1 MAESYSVDAQAKYTD
16 ESQAWEAI
24 RILTECV
31 MHVQPGGESL
41 RRGFEMS
48 SGPRRWKRDTLRE
61 LAVIRAQYDLEY
73 PSVLWDYVLPGLQ
86 WYINGYM
93 FDEHNQAVEL
103 SAYAGASYAK
113 TEDAMR
119 TVLARAKER
128 GVELTMGTMQI
139 SVDEDEPSG
148 SVPEI
153 QINRSP
159 MKRWKMFRAWV
170 GPHLAA
176 YVVATAAAVT
186 AGWLLIRM
194 GLGT

>member
-1 MAESYSVDAQAKYTD
+1 MAESYSVNAQAKYTD

-24 RILTECV
+24 RILIECV
-31 MHVQPGGESL
+31 EHVQPGGAPL
-41 RRGFEMS
+41 QQGIEMS
-48 SGPRRWKRDTLRE
+48 SGPRRWRRESLRE

-73 PSVLWDYVLPGLQ
+73 PAIGWDYILPGLH
-86 WYINGYM
+86 WDVRGYM
-93 FDEHNQAVEL
+93 FDERDQAVEV
-103 SAYAGASYAK
+103 SAYAGVSYAK

-128 GVELTMGTMQI
+128 GVELKMGSMQI
-139 SVDEDEPSG
+139 SVDEDERSG
-148 SVPEI
+148 NVPEI
-153 QINRSP
+153 QINHSP

-176 YVVATAAAVT
+176 YVIATAAAVT

-194 GLGT
+194 GLGA